1 MAEFDSTLYIDL
13 NTGKLPLPLD
23 VAARIAI
30 RFRTSPDLV
39 YKKVL
44 QDPHM
49 FEEFFQIEDLNEKIQ
64 KFEVKEDADTSEQ
77 KIEDECHSF
86 TKVTATLLVSN
97 YTLESSRINQKYG
110 VTENGEDKQCGQVLD
125 RFMLIEGVFALTTL
139 DDTFTNP
146 IVIQEQHTKPKK
158 CVESLYDYPEA
169 KVVESSSDGRV
180 FNIRIR

>member
-1 MAEFDSTLYIDL
+1 MWELVAPIKMAKKGKKAPKVDVAEFDSTLYIDL

-23 VAARIAI
+23 VAARIAT
-30 RFRTSPDLV
+30 RFRTSLDLV

-77 KIEDECHSF
+77 KIEDECHSP
-86 TKVTATLLVSN
+86 TKVTASLLVSN

-110 VTENGEDKQCGQVLD
+110 VTENGEDKHV
-125 RFMLIEGVFALTTL
+125 
-139 DDTFTNP
+139 DDKN
-146 IVIQEQHTKPKK
+146 HR
-158 CVESLYDYPEA
+158 A
-169 KVVESSSDGRV
+169 H
-180 FNIRIR
+180 